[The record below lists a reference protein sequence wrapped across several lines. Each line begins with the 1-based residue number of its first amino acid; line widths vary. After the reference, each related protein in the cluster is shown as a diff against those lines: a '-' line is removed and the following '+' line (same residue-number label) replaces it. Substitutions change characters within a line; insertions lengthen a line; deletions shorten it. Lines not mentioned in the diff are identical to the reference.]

1 MNHRLCFWCVMAV
14 IAVGALVHAAES
26 LRIVPIVHDDKVLIS
41 FELADAYTDA
51 VRDAVS
57 SGLRTTF
64 TYDIALRMHVPAWVD
79 RTVATAVVSM
89 TDHFDNLTRRHS
101 LSRTVDGRLL
111 EVTVTEDEAVARR
124 WLTAVNRL
132 PLCGTAK
139 LDASRDYFVQV
150 SARVRPY
157 RASLLGWAN
166 LITGQTRFTFVP

>member
-14 IAVGALVHAAES
+14 IAVGALVRAAES

-111 EVTVTEDEAVARR
+111 EATVTEDELIAWSREQMAAFKYPRIIEFR
-124 WLTAVNRL
+124 EAL
-132 PLCGTAK
+132 P
-139 LDASRDYFVQV
+139 V
-150 SARVRPY
+150 SA
-157 RASLLGWAN
+157 
-166 LITGQTRFTFVP
+166 TGKILKRELR

>member
-14 IAVGALVHAAES
+14 ITVGALVRAAES

-111 EVTVTEDEAVARR
+111 EATVTEDEAVARQ